1 MDRTN
6 FVVTKC
12 RGTFLA
18 IRLHH
23 DYESLHSDNT
33 RSNDISVI
41 SIIDFYNIV
50 FQFIH
55 RILSELE
62 KQVFNFY
69 KILQY
74 FIFQMVDEVT
84 KKTLSNIP
92 LLKIKA
98 SPRDGE
104 QWRQRLKEE
113 LQALIHVKIYFEI
126 C

>member
-1 MDRTN
+1 M
-6 FVVTKC
+6 
-12 RGTFLA
+12 
-18 IRLHH
+18 
-23 DYESLHSDNT
+23 HSDIT
-33 RSNDISVI
+33 RSNDINVI
-41 SIIDFYNIV
+41 SIIDFYNVV

-55 RILSELE
+55 RILRELE
-62 KQVFNFY
+62 KQVLNFY
-69 KILQY
+69 KIVQY
-74 FIFQMVDEVT
+74 FIYIRYNKTFIFQMVDEVT

-126 C
+126 F